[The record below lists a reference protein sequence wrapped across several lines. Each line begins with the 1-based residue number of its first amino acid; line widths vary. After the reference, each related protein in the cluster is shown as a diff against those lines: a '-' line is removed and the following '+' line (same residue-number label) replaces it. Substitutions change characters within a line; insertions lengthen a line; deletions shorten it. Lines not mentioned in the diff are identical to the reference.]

1 MFKDK
6 LKMLREKANLTQ
18 KELGEKIYASRSA
31 ISKWEL
37 GNGIPSDINLEAI
50 CELFDVTEEWLLDR
64 DDLKDIANKI
74 ERLLN
79 QKEKDYILEYY
90 SEFNNEECGKWNTS
104 LKSKWYDYK
113 ITEYFEK
120 YFNFRLAKSICNIG
134 IGPGHWDRYL
144 SYHMNDECKLI
155 SIDNDSDITE
165 TFRLCLENEQNNR
178 NIEVINKDIFEY
190 NPKDKFDI
198 VTMVGSTVQEIGLY
212 KETFNKVSSMLT
224 ERGEVFYSCV
234 DRNETREN
242 LLIGLK
248 DTELI
253 VSDYQRLEKYG
264 LVLVVCKLKFSNII

>member
-37 GNGIPSDINLEAI
+37 GHGIPSDINLEAI

-90 SEFNNEECGKWNTS
+90 SEFNNEECGRWNTS

-120 YFNFRLAKSICNIG
+120 YFSFRLAKSICNIG

-155 SIDNDSDITE
+155 SIDIDSDITE

-178 NIEVINKDIFEY
+178 NIEIINKDLFDY
-190 NPKDKFDI
+190 SPVDKFDI
-198 VTMVGSTVQEIGLY
+198 ITMIGSTVQEIGLY

-264 LVLVVCKLKFSNII
+264 LVLVVCKLKFSNIM

>member
-6 LKMLREKANLTQ
+6 LKMLTEKANLAQ
-18 KELGEKIYASRSA
+18 KEVGEKIYASRSA

-90 SEFNNEECGKWNTS
+90 SEFNNEECGRWNTS

-120 YFNFRLAKSICNIG
+120 LFTEAVLIFNDASF
-134 IGPGHWDRYL
+134 
-144 SYHMNDECKLI
+144 LI
-155 SIDNDSDITE
+155 SS
-165 TFRLCLENEQNNR
+165 FQ
-178 NIEVINKDIFEY
+178 
-190 NPKDKFDI
+190 
-198 VTMVGSTVQEIGLY
+198 SLY
-212 KETFNKVSSMLT
+212 ISFKVS
-224 ERGEVFYSCV
+224 
-234 DRNETREN
+234 
-242 LLIGLK
+242 
-248 DTELI
+248 
-253 VSDYQRLEKYG
+253 
-264 LVLVVCKLKFSNII
+264 

>member
-1 MFKDK
+1 MNYDK
-6 LKMLREKANLTQ
+6 IGKFIQEKRKEKNLTQ

-113 ITEYFEK
+113 INEYFVNNLYIK
-120 YFNFRLAKSICNIG
+120 IKILLLPQQASPFPHYLKAKQYFL
-134 IGPGHWDRYL
+134 L
-144 SYHMNDECKLI
+144 L
-155 SIDNDSDITE
+155 
-165 TFRLCLENEQNNR
+165 L
-178 NIEVINKDIFEY
+178 
-190 NPKDKFDI
+190 
-198 VTMVGSTVQEIGLY
+198 
-212 KETFNKVSSMLT
+212 LT
-224 ERGEVFYSCV
+224 H
-234 DRNETREN
+234 
-242 LLIGLK
+242 
-248 DTELI
+248 
-253 VSDYQRLEKYG
+253 
-264 LVLVVCKLKFSNII
+264 